1 MDVIASVIIITLM
14 TMFKL
19 IDNFVWNMCELIIIK
34 QLS

>member
-1 MDVIASVIIITLM
+1 MDVIANVM
-14 TMFKL
+14 TIALWTVFKL